1 MSEEKSRVV
10 LYAKLRKKIE
20 STGTYSFSDN
30 ETTKKH
36 LPQYSSTSV
45 DLKDDSFKP
54 KIKKNTLS
62 LTIDELIREHEQ
74 YNSKEQQKE
83 IKRRYSAR
91 NKESKSD
98 SDKLIKVIWSIVIFL
113 GIASIAVI
121 TVFLIMKFRG
131 N

>member
-98 SDKLIKVIWSIVIFL
+98 SDKLIKVIWGIVIFL
-113 GIASIAVI
+113 GIASIAAI

>member
-98 SDKLIKVIWSIVIFL
+98 SDKIIKVIWGIVIFL

>member
-98 SDKLIKVIWSIVIFL
+98 SDKIIKVIWGIVIFL
-113 GIASIAVI
+113 GIASIAAI

>member
-98 SDKLIKVIWSIVIFL
+98 SDKLIKVIWGIVIFL